1 MLLRHCTASLRPS
14 APSKGLQ
21 ELDQGFAAAL
31 TTFAL
36 LSWKSGWLLHWLMWT
51 HPVLMHT
58 TYCCCMGV
66 ASCRLPPVLLGSV
79 MRRSCRL
86 STKQEHKLVKKAE
99 ASAAL
104 AAAAEAAIEGTSV
117 YPSSVTKAI
126 AGLATPSLPSPSMFP
141 EDWRM
146 VEELLHD
153 GQVSRAVMLQYNAVN
168 ACQVIS
174 NKHNTKHV
182 LYMLD
187 TLCIAVCSQPQ
198 AIQLVL
204 QGNDVQAQALCPT
217 KLFAN
222 LDAEPTSCADD
233 QCPSAS
239 ARLGSTGM
247 LASAAMHVS

>member
-1 MLLRHCTASLRPS
+1 M
-14 APSKGLQ
+14 
-21 ELDQGFAAAL
+21 
-31 TTFAL
+31 
-36 LSWKSGWLLHWLMWT
+36 
-51 HPVLMHT
+51 
-58 TYCCCMGV
+58 
-66 ASCRLPPVLLGSV
+66 LLGSV

-153 GQVSRAVMLQYNAVN
+153 GQ
-168 ACQVIS
+168 
-174 NKHNTKHV
+174 
-182 LYMLD
+182 
-187 TLCIAVCSQPQ
+187 
-198 AIQLVL
+198 
-204 QGNDVQAQALCPT
+204 GNDVQAQALCPT

-239 ARLGSTGM
+239 ARLGSTGPKTLSAPATDEQPEPCQEGSAM
-247 LASAAMHVS
+247 ADFTLEDAMQAPFTFSQLLTHPDAEPGSAMSSQAAFASGLPHQDSLPGTGAALAQLSCSLPEDGLDCAALDAMLWDELEGMGMDLASDPDM